1 MAPFLLLRVVFR
13 LAEISRFQ
21 HFREPVHDT
30 VFRAEAIRLIRR
42 LRGQNE
48 PVMLGVD
55 PDTAGSYFREAVAR
69 AGIEDLHFHDSRHE
83 ATTRLAKK
91 LHVLDLARVAGHR
104 DIKQLQTYYNRDAEE
119 LADLL

>member
-13 LAEISRFQ
+13 LAEISRLQ
-21 HFREPVHDT
+21 HFRETVHDT

-48 PVMLGVD
+48 PLMLGVD

-83 ATTRLAKK
+83 ATTRL
-91 LHVLDLARVAGHR
+91 
-104 DIKQLQTYYNRDAEE
+104 Q
-119 LADLL
+119 